1 MNESS
6 IIDKP
11 LYAEFKTPIG
21 KVRVVRTNY
30 RIGMPCDLCAL
41 QEKKSYC
48 RKYACA
54 GQKRIDG
61 IPVYFEKI

>member
-6 IIDKP
+6 VVDKP
-11 LYAEFKTPIG
+11 LYAEFKTSVG
-21 KVRVVRTNY
+21 RVRVVRTNY
-30 RIGMPCDLCAL
+30 RVGMPCNLCAF

>member
-30 RIGMPCDLCAL
+30 RIGMPCDLCAF

-61 IPVYFEKI
+61 ISVYFEKI